1 MADRTSPLQMEIQQT
16 KPFRSLGQELVV
28 GLLRT
33 ADLVRRAVDRT
44 LEPYGVTPQQYNVLR
59 ILRGA
64 GDSGLPTLEISG
76 RMLEQA
82 PGITRLL
89 DRLEAKGWVRRERCP
104 QDRRQVLCWLTPP
117 GLALVER
124 LDDPVDDADREA
136 VAMLCAADQERLLHL
151 LEAIRAG
158 HRFVSQPD
166 KSQP

>member
-1 MADRTSPLQMEIQQT
+1 MPDGTRTLQTEIQQS

-33 ADLVRRAVDRT
+33 ADLVRRAVDRA
-44 LEPYGVTPQQYNVLR
+44 LAPYDVTPQQYNVLR
-59 ILRGA
+59 ILRGSGEA
-64 GDSGLPTLEISG
+64 GLPTLEISG

-117 GLALVER
+117 GLSLVEK
-124 LDDPVDDADREA
+124 LDDPVDAADREA
-136 VAMLCAADQERLLHL
+136 VAMLSAADQERLLHL
-151 LEAIRAG
+151 LEAVRAG
-158 HRFVSQPD
+158 HRCVS
-166 KSQP
+166 